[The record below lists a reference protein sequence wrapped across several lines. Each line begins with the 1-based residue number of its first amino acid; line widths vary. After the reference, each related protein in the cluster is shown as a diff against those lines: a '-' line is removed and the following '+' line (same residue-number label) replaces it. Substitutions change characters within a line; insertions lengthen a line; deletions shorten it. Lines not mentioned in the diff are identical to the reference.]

1 MTTSPRRISS
11 ADGVTLAVYEAGN
24 PDAPTVVAIHGYPDN
39 HAVWDGVVQLLADT
53 FHVVTYD
60 VRGTGAS
67 DKPASRDA
75 YRYEHL
81 IDDLAAVLDAASPDR
96 PVHLLGHD
104 WGSIQ
109 TWPALSDERLA
120 GRVATFTSIS
130 GPSLDYSGAWLRQVH
145 KHPRASLRQLARSQY
160 IAFFQLP
167 ALPEFAARHGLLDRA
182 SDLAGRGT
190 RSSAAV
196 GARPPRSDAD
206 RVNGLFLYRANMLA
220 SMSRPGLVPTSVP
233 VQLIVP
239 LKDAFV
245 TPELA
250 VGAATPWV
258 EDLTVRRIAGG
269 HWVVSERPDV
279 IARLTTEFITARA
292 TATAVDRV
300 RPAAGKFGGKLVVVT
315 GGARGI
321 GRATAL
327 EFAREGADVL
337 IADIDDIAA
346 KETVGELVELGVRS
360 WSAHLDVGDAQA
372 WESFATSVRAEHGVP
387 DVIVNNAGIGMGG
400 PFLGTSVDDWA
411 KILDVNVW
419 SVIHGSRLF
428 AAQMVERGEG
438 GHIVNIA
445 SAAAFSPSIV
455 YPAYATTK
463 AAVLMLTECL
473 RAEVGR
479 EGIGVTAV
487 CPGFINTD
495 ISRTTTHVGVDEEVA
510 KTLRDHQIASYE
522 RRGYT
527 PEKVARQLVRAVA
540 ADQPLAV
547 ITPEAKLL
555 RAVSRF
561 APAVGRRIAKLDLNK
576 I

>member
-1 MTTSPRRISS
+1 M
-11 ADGVTLAVYEAGN
+11 
-24 PDAPTVVAIHGYPDN
+24 
-39 HAVWDGVVQLLADT
+39 
-53 FHVVTYD
+53 
-60 VRGTGAS
+60 
-67 DKPASRDA
+67 
-75 YRYEHL
+75 
-81 IDDLAAVLDAASPDR
+81 
-96 PVHLLGHD
+96 
-104 WGSIQ
+104 
-109 TWPALSDERLA
+109 
-120 GRVATFTSIS
+120 
-130 GPSLDYSGAWLRQVH
+130 
-145 KHPRASLRQLARSQY
+145 
-160 IAFFQLP
+160 
-167 ALPEFAARHGLLDRA
+167 
-182 SDLAGRGT
+182 
-190 RSSAAV
+190 
-196 GARPPRSDAD
+196 
-206 RVNGLFLYRANMLA
+206 
-220 SMSRPGLVPTSVP
+220 
-233 VQLIVP
+233 
-239 LKDAFV
+239 
-245 TPELA
+245 
-250 VGAATPWV
+250 
-258 EDLTVRRIAGG
+258 
-269 HWVVSERPDV
+269 
-279 IARLTTEFITARA
+279 TTEFITARS
-292 TATAVDRV
+292 TATAVDRA
-300 RPAAGKFGGKLVVVT
+300 RPAAGRFGGKLVVVT

-327 EFAREGADVL
+327 EFARQGADVL

-527 PEKVARQLVRAVA
+527 AEKVARQLVRAVA

-561 APAVGRRIAKLDLNK
+561 APALGRRIAKLDLNK